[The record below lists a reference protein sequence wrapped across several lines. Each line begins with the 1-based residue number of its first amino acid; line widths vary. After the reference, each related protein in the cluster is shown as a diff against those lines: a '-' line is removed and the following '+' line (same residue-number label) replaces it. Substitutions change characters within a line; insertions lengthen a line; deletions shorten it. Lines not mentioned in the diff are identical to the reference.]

1 MRITTP
7 FVPTLN
13 PTWKQLRKTHET
25 KRGKLLEMVIE
36 DSLEGEV
43 DYESNVVDI
52 AGSKL
57 HPQV

>member
-1 MRITTP
+1 
-7 FVPTLN
+7 
-13 PTWKQLRKTHET
+13 
-25 KRGKLLEMVIE
+25 MVIE